1 MCSALATI
9 EAWTSDLSAHVRL
22 EDRADLR
29 RAHTTKVW
37 PYTLRNDTGQPVR
50 FWAGRALVAA
60 RDASVHTVAAG
71 DAQVFAFA
79 TLPTAAT
86 AATAATARG
95 APQME
100 LHCITIECR
109 RPDAQGAAIKDAQ
122 TAAIEAREASSEV
135 GGASGSGTEV
145 VANVPVDGEGVHMFA
160 LPSGQCIVVEISP
173 GPRGSKVVS
182 LQSVV
187 KVCKRFS

>member
-1 MCSALATI
+1 VCSALATI

-37 PYTLRNDTGQPVR
+37 PYTLRNDTGQPIR

-79 TLPTAAT
+79 TLPSTAAT

-95 APQME
+95 TPQME

-109 RPDAQGAAIKDAQ
+109 RPDAQAATIKDAQ
-122 TAAIEAREASSEV
+122 TAAIEAPEASSE
-135 GGASGSGTEV
+135 GGGGSHSGTEV
-145 VANVPVDGEGVHMFA
+145 VANVLVDGEGVHMFA
-160 LPSGQCIVVEISP
+160 LPSGQCIVVEISS

-187 KVCKRFS
+187 KV

>member
-1 MCSALATI
+1 MLTYADGHTQTRCAT
-9 EAWTSDLSAHVRL
+9 T
-22 EDRADLR
+22 
-29 RAHTTKVW
+29 
-37 PYTLRNDTGQPVR
+37 PGQPIR
-50 FWAGRALVAA
+50 FWAGRAAVAA
-60 RDASVHTVAAG
+60 RDASVHAVAAG

-79 TLPTAAT
+79 TLPSTAAT
-86 AATAATARG
+86 AATAATATTAATARG

-100 LHCITIECR
+100 LHCISIECR
-109 RPDAQGAAIKDAQ
+109 RPDAEGGAGKDAQ
-122 TAAIEAREASSEV
+122 TAAIEAGEASSEE
-135 GGASGSGTEV
+135 GGVRHSGTEV

-187 KVCKRFS
+187 KVCTHCDHTSVDAGGN